1 MGDIM
6 NANNVEEF
14 SCTRM
19 QHNKHAIHA
28 SDSVHK
34 DMVVKYLK
42 PLRTREE
49 PVPY

>member
-1 MGDIM
+1 M
-6 NANNVEEF
+6 NANNEEEF

-34 DMVVKYLK
+34 EKDLKYLE
-42 PLRTREE
+42 PFRTREE